1 MRHIVGTSDSLY
13 QALFVF
19 KNLDYGYLCLF
30 LQKSDTSRAMTDIR
44 KYKYDVFISYSS
56 TDRKVAEG
64 VCGYL
69 EANSLR
75 CFIDYR
81 DIPHGA
87 WWARVLPDAIRS
99 SAVMVA
105 VFSQNYNKSVQ
116 VDRELSI
123 ADKSRMPILPFRLSD
138 TPFEASKS
146 YYFESLNWIDAFPE
160 PEKVFGTLLTDVQTI
175 LKDGSAFEKR
185 QRQLQ
190 PLQLPTEVCELTAYG
205 DEADDLYSNDLEDG
219 KDALRHMEYGDAMS
233 FLLEPALAGYS
244 DARTHLRWLL
254 KASFIRLAKESF
266 WRRVSQ
272 AADEEDNG
280 FAQCMMSRYHGF
292 IEIDHTLAYEYATRS
307 ARQGNMFGRM
317 ELAMLYSFGAGVE
330 RDSER
335 FLAETTLLARKKF
348 APAMWFLAR
357 EYIFGFN
364 IRKNPRRGLRLLEEG
379 VVAGY
384 PECMCELGVQL
395 TRGDICT
402 RDTSRGLRLM
412 HEAMEAGYPS
422 ALNALAKYY
431 IDCSDTPEKGFEYL
445 DEGIDEDHNNPECIS
460 TLANCYEHRY
470 RNGENIEWALVKKW
484 RMRAAE
490 LGDRHAI
497 DKVAEALFAEG
508 NYAEAWMWAE
518 LSALLGGNSGEYL
531 LGCMCLDGN
540 APDGHTRQECIEH
553 LKNALFFGG
562 EGSAR
567 SALLLYRI
575 YAPDDFI
582 RSFPD
587 DGGFPPIS
595 TQGIEKDEQQA
606 LAVLKRGAGY
616 DNPDCCYLYGCAL
629 TDTSR
634 PYSNEIEG
642 AACLREALAKQK
654 YSAAVRLAELY
665 RKGIG
670 VLPDEAKAEEYI
682 SLYRRSMDCECS
694 SKF

>member
-1 MRHIVGTSDSLY
+1 
-13 QALFVF
+13 
-19 KNLDYGYLCLF
+19 
-30 LQKSDTSRAMTDIR
+30 MTDIR

-69 EANSLR
+69 ESDKLR

-87 WWARVLPDAIRS
+87 WWARVLPDAIRN

-105 VFSQNYNKSVQ
+105 IFSQNYNNSVQ

-160 PEKVFGTLLTDVQTI
+160 PEKVFGALLDDVRNILRDSSTL
-175 LKDGSAFEKR
+175 EKR
-185 QRQLQ
+185 PRQL
-190 PLQLPTEVCELTAYG
+190 PPMQLPPEACEIIAFG
-205 DEADDLYSNDLEDG
+205 DEADELYGNDLEDG
-219 KDALRHMEYGDAMS
+219 MDALRHMEYGDAMS
-233 FLLEPALAGYS
+233 FLLEPALAGYG
-244 DARTHLRWLL
+244 DARSHLRWLL
-254 KASFIRLAKESF
+254 KASFIRLARESF
-266 WRRVSQ
+266 WRRVRQ
-272 AADEEDNG
+272 AADEEDNA
-280 FAQCMMSRYHGF
+280 FAQCMMSRYYGF
-292 IEIDHTLAYEYATRS
+292 IDIDHNLAYEYAARS

-330 RDSER
+330 RDPDR
-335 FLAETTLLARKKF
+335 FLEEATLLARKKF

-357 EYIFGFN
+357 EYIYGFS

-379 VVAGY
+379 TELGY

-402 RDTSRGLRLM
+402 RDISRGLRLI
-412 HEAMEAGYPS
+412 ESAMDAGYPS

-431 IDCSDTPEKGFEYL
+431 IDCSDTPEKGFRYI

-460 TLANCYEHRY
+460 TLANSYERRY
-470 RNGENIEWALVKKW
+470 RNGENIDPALVQKW

-490 LGDRHAI
+490 LGDRNAI
-497 DKVAEALFAEG
+497 DKVAEGLLAEG
-508 NYAEAWMWAE
+508 NYAEAWAWAE
-518 LSALLGGNSGEYL
+518 RSALLGGNSGEYL
-531 LGCMCLDGN
+531 LGRMCLDSN
-540 APDGHTRQECIEH
+540 APGAHTRQEGIEH

-562 EGSAR
+562 AGSAR
-567 SALLLYRI
+567 SALLLYRL
-575 YAPDDFI
+575 YAPDDFT
-582 RSFPD
+582 RGFPD
-587 DGGFPPIS
+587 GEGGDIRPVS
-595 TQGIEKDEQQA
+595 AEGIEKDEQQA
-606 LAVLKRGAGY
+606 LAALKRGARYG
-616 DNPDCCYLYGCAL
+616 DPDCSYLYGCAL

-642 AACLREALAKQK
+642 VACLKEALAKDR
-654 YSAAVRLAELY
+654 YAAALRLADLY
-665 RKGIG
+665 RHGIG
-670 VLPDEAKAEEYI
+670 VLPDPAKADEYLT
-682 SLYRRSMDCECS
+682 LYRQALGHL
-694 SKF
+694 